1 MKIDD
6 RCHYS
11 VLLRMNIFTYLDS
24 MVSRVRDEN
33 VILTV
38 AGHVPRVV
46 KLTISV
52 TFFAED
58 IHKGS
63 SDGKNL

>member
-1 MKIDD
+1 
-6 RCHYS
+6 
-11 VLLRMNIFTYLDS
+11 MNIFTYLDS

-33 VILTV
+33 VILAV

-46 KLTISV
+46 KLTSSV